1 MLWAFYHEIC
11 PGDVILA
18 RRGRKSLAAVG
29 NVGLKGF
36 YSEAKN
42 PLLASPGYSHPNFLE
57 VKWHA
62 KPRDKKF
69 PTVVFP
75 MHTLSEITEEQYL
88 KFVEHQGIE
97 LPGLEAGDIEDP
109 SEFVLEK
116 YLEDFIVSNFNKI
129 FKGRLEIYEDEEGNS
144 GQQYSTEIGP
154 IDILAFEPSSRS
166 FVVLELK
173 KGRPSDKVI
182 GQALR

>member
-42 PLLASPGYSHPNFLE
+42 PLLAPPGYSHPNFLE

-97 LPGLEAGDIEDP
+97 LPGLAQLP
-109 SEFVLEK
+109 Q
-116 YLEDFIVSNFNKI
+116 
-129 FKGRLEIYEDEEGNS
+129 RL
-144 GQQYSTEIGP
+144 T
-154 IDILAFEPSSRS
+154 
-166 FVVLELK
+166 
-173 KGRPSDKVI
+173 
-182 GQALR
+182 